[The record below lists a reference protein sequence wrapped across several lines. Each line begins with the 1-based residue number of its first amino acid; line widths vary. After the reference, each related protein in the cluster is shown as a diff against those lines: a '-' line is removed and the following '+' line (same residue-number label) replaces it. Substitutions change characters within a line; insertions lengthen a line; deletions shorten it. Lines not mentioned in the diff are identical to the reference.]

1 MARTTGPILAVGA
14 ISFVNKAVLND
25 GGVDIRIPVATGFAA
40 IAFAL
45 LERVHEGLAV
55 GIAWIA
61 LAAVLLTRV
70 DPRVPSPTETL
81 LKYWNRGG

>member
-14 ISFVNKAVLND
+14 ISFANKALHD
-25 GGVDIRIPVATGFAA
+25 DVDIRIPVATGFAA
-40 IAFAL
+40 VVFAL
-45 LERVHEGLAV
+45 LERIHEGLAV